1 MNRWLRW
8 VAVMA
13 CAGCV
18 AAGAAAWASAQGTQD
33 DKHGKADAERMIR
46 AAAGTLAPVY
56 APLAEE
62 IVERLDLADVQGLGI
77 DLGSGPGTLIVE
89 LCKRTKLH
97 WVNADINPYFFA
109 YFFEKAAVAGYS
121 GRVSA
126 MQADA
131 CALPFRDNLVDVVV
145 SRGSFQFWPDLRK
158 GLAEVY
164 RVLKP
169 GGVAYIGR
177 GLPEALPIETA
188 RQMRGE
194 QGKDM
199 KYDPAATEQQLREIV
214 QSLGIKDYQIH
225 RPRADNPE
233 GINYGLWLQFRKPKL
248 TEGNPEKL

>member
-8 VAVMA
+8 IGVTVSA
-13 CAGCV
+13 CCV
-18 AAGAAAWASAQGTQD
+18 AAGAVAWASAQGTQE

-46 AAAGTLAPVY
+46 AAEGTLAPVY

-62 IVERLDLADVQGLGI
+62 IVQRLDLGDTQGMGI

-97 WVNADINPYFFA
+97 WINADINPHFFT
-109 YFFEKAAVAGYS
+109 YFFEKAAAGGYS

-131 CALPFRDNLVDVVV
+131 CTLPFRDNLVDVVV
-145 SRGSFQFWPDLRK
+145 SRGSFQFWPDLRE

-169 GGVAYIGR
+169 GGIAYIGR
-177 GLPEALPIETA
+177 GLPETLPLETA
-188 RQMRGE
+188 RQMRSE

-199 KYDPAATEQQLREIV
+199 KYDPAATEQQFREIV
-214 QSLGIKDYQIH
+214 QALGIKDYRIH
-225 RPRADNPE
+225 RPRPAGSE
-233 GINYGLWLQFRKPKL
+233 GVNYGIWLQFRKPKI
-248 TEGNPEKL
+248 EGGRAEKQ